1 MESIGIMAENL
12 DRALTEM
19 SLEEDEEPYVLPDR
33 PEYYS
38 TERNSLSLIGR
49 LLNPQ
54 KMTDLILD
62 MPRK

>member
-1 MESIGIMAENL
+1 MAENL

-19 SLEEDEEPYVLPDR
+19 SLEEDEKPYVLPDR

-38 TERNSLSLIGR
+38 TERNSLSLTGR
-49 LLNPQ
+49 LLNPQCQ